1 MASQPIVGVHV
12 AMFTAAEVLSSAA
25 FIEFRRQVDALLAR
39 GDRAGALRLW
49 SSVVL
54 FEHMPPSSR
63 AGDGP
68 VGFPPMRISVCPKSA
83 CPRCD
88 QGRGG
93 YVFPWVGIWNRRG
106 TIVPPGFTPQQAWD
120 RHARLDAAM
129 DLLLLQPYRTPCS
142 AEIFVPICGS
152 SSRRFPGI
160 LTSCPCKPFNLKFST
175 TCGAGSWDHHTG
187 LWSNPFRAPLP
198 DIEHLPRHLDALH
211 PKIRAHRA
219 LRGWLGSSINGESEF
234 PPACCGCG
242 DPTYRQCL
250 GCIKGVCS
258 ACFPVLQ
265 ICPVCRELSSSDDDS
280 GSFSG
285 CASHGVPCASR
296 WSCGRSAG

>member
-1 MASQPIVGVHV
+1 MTSQPIVGVHV

-39 GDRAGALRLW
+39 GDRAGAMRLW

-54 FEHMPPSSR
+54 FEHTPPSSR
-63 AGDGP
+63 PGDGP
-68 VGFPPMRISVCPKSA
+68 AGFPPMRISVCPKSA
-83 CPRCD
+83 RPRCD

-106 TIVPPGFTPQQAWD
+106 TIVPSGFTPQQAWD
-120 RHARLDAAM
+120 RHARLDANM
-129 DLLLLQPYRTPCS
+129 DLLLLQPYRTPYS
-142 AEIFVPICGS
+142 AENFVPSYLWEFQQKVPGDFDLLPLQTFQSEVLYYMRHWILGS
-152 SSRRFPGI
+152 P
-160 LTSCPCKPFNLKFST
+160 
-175 TCGAGSWDHHTG
+175 HG

-198 DIEHLPRHLDALH
+198 DLEHLPRHLEALH

-219 LRGWLGSSINGESEF
+219 LRGWLGSSINGESEI

-250 GCIKGVCS
+250 GCIKGVRS

-280 GSFSG
+280 G
-285 CASHGVPCASR
+285 
-296 WSCGRSAG
+296 